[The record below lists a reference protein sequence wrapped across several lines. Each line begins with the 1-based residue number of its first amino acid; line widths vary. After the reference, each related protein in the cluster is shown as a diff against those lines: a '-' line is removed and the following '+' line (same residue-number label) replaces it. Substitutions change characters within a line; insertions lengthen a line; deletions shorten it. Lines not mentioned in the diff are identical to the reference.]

1 MAPQTYGAFGG
12 EEGAVR
18 EPREAESIRQF
29 KANAARLMRW
39 RANTMKLSWVLPALV
54 LVVYGSGVG
63 QSGLIAQAEPA
74 TKLEQATDSKIER
87 VAARASVDA
96 ARRRRLEKEGER
108 EAERI
113 RAASL
118 RVATDE
124 AARRHAAD
132 RGSPAADAADAARLA
147 RVRDRARLAGL

>member
-39 RANTMKLSWVLPALV
+39 RANTVKLSWVLPALV

-63 QSGLIAQAEPA
+63 QAGLVEANRAAASA
-74 TKLEQATDSKIER
+74 TLEQATDAKVER
-87 VAARASVDA
+87 VAARAS
-96 ARRRRLEKEGER
+96 
-108 EAERI
+108 
-113 RAASL
+113 
-118 RVATDE
+118 
-124 AARRHAAD
+124 
-132 RGSPAADAADAARLA
+132 ADAAAARA
-147 RVRDRARLAGL
+147 AAGAATEGEVDASNSWLPASGSR

>member
-1 MAPQTYGAFGG
+1 MSAAKYGAFGG

-96 ARRRRLEKEGER
+96 ARVPSAA
-108 EAERI
+108 EAV
-113 RAASL
+113 AA
-118 RVATDE
+118 A
-124 AARRHAAD
+124 
-132 RGSPAADAADAARLA
+132 AADAAEGDVDPTWLEAAPAASESR
-147 RVRDRARLAGL
+147 

>member
-39 RANTMKLSWVLPALV
+39 RANTVKLSWVLPALV

-63 QSGLIAQAEPA
+63 Q
-74 TKLEQATDSKIER
+74 
-87 VAARASVDA
+87 
-96 ARRRRLEKEGER
+96 
-108 EAERI
+108 
-113 RAASL
+113 
-118 RVATDE
+118 
-124 AARRHAAD
+124 
-132 RGSPAADAADAARLA
+132 
-147 RVRDRARLAGL
+147 AGLSTAGAAGGAAGSTDLRQARGFLPPRGEAGFLSAEEKQQEQSR

>member
-1 MAPQTYGAFGG
+1 
-12 EEGAVR
+12 
-18 EPREAESIRQF
+18 
-29 KANAARLMRW
+29 MRW

-96 ARRRRLEKEGER
+96 ARVPSAA
-108 EAERI
+108 EAV
-113 RAASL
+113 AA
-118 RVATDE
+118 A
-124 AARRHAAD
+124 
-132 RGSPAADAADAARLA
+132 AADAAEGDVDPTWLEAAPAASESR
-147 RVRDRARLAGL
+147 